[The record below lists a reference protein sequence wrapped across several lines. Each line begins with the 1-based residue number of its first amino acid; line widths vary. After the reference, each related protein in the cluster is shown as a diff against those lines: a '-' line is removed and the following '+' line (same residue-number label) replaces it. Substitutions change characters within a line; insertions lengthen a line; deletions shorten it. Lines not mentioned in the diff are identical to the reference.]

1 MGKIFDVKESAVVR
15 AQVMD
20 EVQTAFPDAF
30 VVGAGAFAVPVAD
43 GFAKIIV
50 QVPKG
55 PRGGDGWDPEIEA
68 ELFAQEQAEKAEK
81 AKEREAKKQ
90 AKIAKD
96 KAAREAKAKA
106 QS

>member
-1 MGKIFDVKESAVVR
+1 MGKIFDVKESAVIR
-15 AQVMD
+15 AQVM
-20 EVQTAFPDAF
+20 EQVAEQFPDAF
-30 VVGAGAFAVPVAD
+30 IVEAGAFAVPVED
-43 GFAKIIV
+43 GFAKVIV

-55 PRGGDGWDPEIEA
+55 PRGGEGWDPEAEA
-68 ELFAQEQAEKAEK
+68 EMFAQEQAEKAEK

-106 QS
+106 QG